1 MRVSSFGGRLAAAVT
16 VVVAGVS
23 LGGCVTSRGPDIG
36 KYGFVYTD
44 CVRKNGGTVSRFK
57 FRPDG
62 PSKMAFD
69 DFQPETPYPAGQEAA
84 MRACYDARV
93 AKM

>member
-1 MRVSSFGGRLAAAVT
+1 MRVLKSGGRLAAAVV
-16 VVVAGVS
+16 VVVAGAS
-23 LGGCVTSRGPDIG
+23 LGGCVTSSGPDIG

-44 CVRKNGGTVSRFK
+44 CVRQNGGTVTGFK
-57 FRPDG
+57 VRPDG
-62 PSKMAFD
+62 PRKMAFD
-69 DFQPETPYPAGQEAA
+69 DFQPKTPYPAGQEGA